1 MLNKEEIQ
9 YNTNGLVSA
18 WLNKYGKTTRLV
30 IELSNDES
38 ENEVEC
44 SESDCGNKIGELL
57 FDNCEKYKKLT
68 LFDITDK
75 KNFVGEI
82 DIE

>member
-30 IELSNDES
+30 IELSNDEVS
-38 ENEVEC
+38 QNLRKAYQ
-44 SESDCGNKIGELL
+44 SLSDNYSLKVVLISTQNNSKI
-57 FDNCEKYKKLT
+57 
-68 LFDITDK
+68 
-75 KNFVGEI
+75 I
-82 DIE
+82 DFKRVISA